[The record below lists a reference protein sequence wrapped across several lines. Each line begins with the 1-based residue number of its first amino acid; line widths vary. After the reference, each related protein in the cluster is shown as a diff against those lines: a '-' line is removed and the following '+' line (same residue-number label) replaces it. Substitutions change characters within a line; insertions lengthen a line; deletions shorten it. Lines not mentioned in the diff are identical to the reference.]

1 MDFPTAV
8 YARADLGTGFFLG
21 DCELCFVFSGFDLS
35 VGIFIG
41 GTYGGLF
48 LWVYYFLSFSLSFAL
63 SLSFD
68 YLLFLPSVSG
78 IGIGVGLVV
87 DLSSLTLY
95 FSKYVRKLY

>member
-1 MDFPTAV
+1 VDFPTAV

-48 LWVYYFLSFSLSFAL
+48 L
-63 SLSFD
+63 
-68 YLLFLPSVSG
+68 
-78 IGIGVGLVV
+78 
-87 DLSSLTLY
+87 
-95 FSKYVRKLY
+95 